1 MANHCY
7 NYARFEGSKEDIL
20 KASQAIIKAK
30 ESDDDCLWWETYKK
44 VFGDKYDYASE
55 DVYKEFGSKWFDCNV
70 DVDIDWMTLSGDSA
84 WSPALPFFQKLCET
98 FNLSCSA
105 DYEESGCDFG
115 GWWECSNGTVTRDE
129 TTTFRL
135 YIDINDPGRLFES
148 IMEDVDNDVYE
159 SYEEFKS
166 STTTE
171 EMSRLTVSEK
181 EKIRNKLNRISNE
194 TN

>member
-30 ESDDDCLWWETYKK
+30 ESDGHLWWETYKK

-55 DVYKEFGSKWFDCNV
+55 DVYEEFGSKWFDCDV

-84 WSPALPFFQKLCET
+84 WSPAIHFFKKLCET

-105 DYEESGCDFG
+105 DYEEAGCDFG
-115 GWWECSNGTVTRDE
+115 GWWEYKDGNVTRDE
-129 TTTFRL
+129 TVSWL
-135 YIDINDPGRLFES
+135 VYIDTNDPGRMLES
-148 IMEDVDNDVYE
+148 ILEDVDNDYYK
-159 SYEEFKS
+159 SYEEFSS
-166 STTTE
+166 STSKE
-171 EMSRLTVSEK
+171 VLERLTTKEK
-181 EKIRNKLNRISNE
+181 EKIRNKIKNRLCQ
-194 TN
+194 